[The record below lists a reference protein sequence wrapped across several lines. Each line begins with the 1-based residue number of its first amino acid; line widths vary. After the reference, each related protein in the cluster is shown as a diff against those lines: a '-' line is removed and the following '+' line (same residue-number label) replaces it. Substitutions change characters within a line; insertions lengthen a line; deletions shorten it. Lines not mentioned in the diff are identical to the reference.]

1 MYIGIDLGTSSIKA
15 VLTSPLGKIIAQASA
30 GLECSQLQ
38 PLHSEQY
45 PHDWVYALHQV
56 MADLQQQQ
64 SLDQVRSIGLS
75 GQMHGAVL
83 LDADGNVLRPAI
95 LWNDGRS
102 FAECEELTTH
112 ITDAVNITG
121 NLIMPG
127 FTAPKLLWVKTHEPD
142 IFAQIDKVLLPKDFL
157 RYILSGECV
166 SEMSDA
172 SGTMW
177 LDVAKRRWSQEMLD
191 GTGLSEKHMP
201 TLCEGSEVSTQVTP
215 DLCAKWGLPAN
226 VNIVGGGGDN
236 AAGAVGIGLVEPGQ
250 AMLSLGTSGVYFV
263 VTDTYSS
270 APRKAVH
277 SFCHA
282 LPNTWHLMS
291 VMLSA
296 ASCADWLCK
305 SIINTDINTMFKQLD
320 QRTDFTPNKL
330 LFLPYLTGERTPH
343 NNPDA
348 KGVFIGLTQSTTY
361 LDMFQAVL
369 EGVSFAFKD
378 GFNAI
383 HEVAEKVDEINI
395 IGGGAKSPYWRQL
408 IANVLQTTV
417 VYREGSETGAAL
429 GAARLAILA
438 DTGAPVNKVCLP
450 PAELDR
456 CEPDVALNTQ
466 YQQKYMLYQQLY
478 KQLHPIFKQI

>member
-1 MYIGIDLGTSSIKA
+1 MYIGIDLGTSGIKA
-15 VLTSPLGKIIAQASA
+15 VLTSTTGEIIAQATA
-30 GLECSQLQ
+30 GLDCSHLH
-38 PLHSEQY
+38 PLHSEQH
-45 PHDWVYALHQV
+45 PQDWVNALHLV

-64 SLDQVRSIGLS
+64 SLAQVRSIGLS

-83 LDADGNVLRPAI
+83 LDVQGHVLRPAI

-102 FAECEELTTH
+102 FAECEELSTH
-112 ITDAVNITG
+112 TTDALNITG

-157 RYILSGECV
+157 RYILSGEYV
-166 SEMSDA
+166 TEMSDA

-177 LDVAKRRWSQEMLD
+177 LDVAKRRWSKGMLAA
-191 GTGLSEKHMP
+191 TGLSEKHMP
-201 TLCEGSEVSTQVTP
+201 TLCEGSEISTQVTP
-215 DLCAKWGLPAN
+215 ELCTKWGLPAI
-226 VNIVGGGGDN
+226 VNIAGGGGDN

-270 APRKAVH
+270 APREAVH

-305 SIINTDINTMFKQLD
+305 SIINTDINTMFEQLD
-320 QRTDFTPNKL
+320 QRTDYTPSNL
-330 LFLPYLTGERTPH
+330 LFLPYLSGERTPH
-343 NNPDA
+343 NDPDA

-369 EGVSFAFKD
+369 EGVTFAFKD
-378 GFNAI
+378 GFDAI
-383 HEVAEKVDEINI
+383 HEVAPEVDEINI

-408 IANVLQTTV
+408 IANVLQTSV
-417 VYREGSETGAAL
+417 IYRAGSEAGAAL

-438 DTGAPVNKVCLP
+438 DTDASVNGVCAS

-456 CEPDVALNTQ
+456 HTPDSALNTQ
-466 YQQKYMLYQQLY
+466 YQQKYTLYQQLY
-478 KQLHPIFKQI
+478 TQLYPIFKQL